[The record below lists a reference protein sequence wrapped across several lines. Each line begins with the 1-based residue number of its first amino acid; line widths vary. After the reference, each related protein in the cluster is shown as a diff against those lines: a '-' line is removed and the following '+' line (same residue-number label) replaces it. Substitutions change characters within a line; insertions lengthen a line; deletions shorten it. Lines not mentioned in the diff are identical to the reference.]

1 VLRALLIALSG
12 LAYFILSLP
21 LMMPLRMWEKPVVNY
36 NLFFG
41 TFLLVMFGFLFYRCC
56 TIEKQSK
63 AYVYGFF
70 AGIFAWQLFGELATI
85 PVDKGV
91 ITQFSDVNIKELGG
105 YFYLAG
111 GWIILKILWRTQAI
125 KNSVSVCILTFLSI
139 WTFELYMDNYSMALA
154 IDQMPQV
161 ATALGVAGLILSII
175 LLAIARRASTDE
187 TKTVMGCL
195 LYITLTVAI
204 LGMGQWKKPQTFYVK
219 YAAKHIGHEIKELQE
234 KQVRI
239 ELLRKEM
246 IKMGMFEEKPEAPEG
261 GAAEAPHDSEH

>member
-1 VLRALLIALSG
+1 MLRALLIALSG
-12 LAYFILSLP
+12 LAYFIISLP

-41 TFLLVMFGFLFYRCC
+41 TFLLVMLGFLLYRCC
-56 TIEKQSK
+56 TVEKESK

-70 AGIFAWQLFGELATI
+70 AGIFAWQLFGELASI
-85 PVDKGV
+85 PVDKGI

-111 GWIILKILWRTQAI
+111 GWIILKILWRTKAI
-125 KNSVSVCILTFLSI
+125 KNSVAVFILTFLSI
-139 WTFELYMDNYSMALA
+139 WTFELYMDNYSMSLA
-154 IDQMPQV
+154 IDQMPTV
-161 ATALGVAGLILSII
+161 ATALGIAGLLISII
-175 LLAIARRASTDE
+175 LLVIARRASTDE

-195 LYITLTVAI
+195 LYITLTIAL

-219 YAAKHIGHEIKELQE
+219 YEAKHIGQEIKELQE

-239 ELLRKEM
+239 ELLKKEM
-246 IKMGMFEEKPEAPEG
+246 IKMGMFEEEPETPETKT
-261 GAAEAPHDSEH
+261 AEDSHE